1 MIFVSH
7 DRYFLDRI
15 ADGMVEISEGE
26 VHRHTGGYSD
36 FSAVQHF
43 SPVPAGVTV
52 RRGLRDQRRK
62 AGPTV
67 RVTDVVTDMSNR
79 CRGSS

>member
-15 ADGMVEISEGE
+15 ADGIVEISEGE

-36 FSAVQHF
+36 WRRSAFQPAACLVSTAAARFGPLQAAFSM
-43 SPVPAGVTV
+43 SSKDLPM
-52 RRGLRDQRRK
+52 RK
-62 AGPTV
+62 LK
-67 RVTDVVTDMSNR
+67 
-79 CRGSS
+79 C